1 VRRDTAKVLS
11 GISSRYTVEA
21 AEQLRSF
28 DRPVLLAW
36 ASEDRVFPLR
46 EAERLLADLQQGRLE
61 LIEDSYTFTPEDQ
74 PGRLA
79 ELIAEFASKI

>member
-1 VRRDTAKVLS
+1 MLR
-11 GISSRYTVEA
+11 GISSRYTVAA

-36 ASEDRVFPLR
+36 ASEDRVFPVGD
-46 EAERLLADLQQGRLE
+46 AERLLADLPQGHLE

-79 ELIAEFASKI
+79 ELVAAFASKL